1 MFKKVIIDPDSNAS
15 LFTLRDTIFNEI
27 KPILKQGRT
36 IIVLCIGTDRS
47 TGDSLGPLVG
57 DKLKFLRRDGLTIYG
72 NLEYPAHAKNILSVL
87 DNINKS
93 YSNPFI
99 IAIDA
104 CLGSIQNVGK
114 VILDCC
120 PLYPGSA
127 MDKGLPGVGDISIS
141 GVVNISG
148 NMDFMVLQNTR
159 LFTVVHL
166 SEFISNGIYH
176 LTLKALGGKS
186 SSIKHSKPTIENV
199 TSAVY

>member
-1 MFKKVIIDPDSNAS
+1 MFKKVVIDPDSRTS
-15 LFTLRDTIFNEI
+15 VFKLRDTMFSEI
-27 KPILKQGRT
+27 RPILKQGRS

-57 DKLKFLRRDGLTIYG
+57 DRLKFLNRDKLTIYG
-72 NLEYPAHAKNILSVL
+72 NLEFPVHAKNISSVL
-87 DNINKS
+87 DNIHKT

-99 IAIDA
+99 IAVDA

-114 VILDCC
+114 VILDNR

-127 MDKGLPGVGDISIS
+127 MDKNLPCVGDISIS

-148 NMDFMVLQNTR
+148 NMEFMVLQNTR

-166 SEFISNGIYH
+166 ADFISNGIYH
-176 LTLKALGGKS
+176 CTLKALGGKKS
-186 SSIKHSKPTIENV
+186 SLKQSNPLLDTV
-199 TSAVY
+199 DGATY